1 MTIKVGSENMIKAN
15 NPPSHENV
23 EYIDKAII
31 SWVDVGPGKDWQRV
45 SNYVNFSLDI
55 LR

>member
-1 MTIKVGSENMIKAN
+1 MIKVGSEKIIKAN
-15 NPPSHENV
+15 NPPNQENV

-45 SNYVNFSLDI
+45 SSYVNFSFEI
-55 LR
+55 LT